1 MISADSPCR
10 TYIVYRHGL
19 FAQGVRSILEER
31 RTVKIVGMVD
41 DAEKALKAVRALR
54 PDVIIMEEPAGNC
67 EQGCVGTFLTHATA
81 GRVVTLS
88 LEDSFATVYDRRRVT
103 ATGHAELVK
112 VILKVGKSHSSGPDQ
127 HPEKGAMAGLFESG
141 PRNHHDKAD
150 HESRVRRIR
159 KPEAKMPDTIRRP
172 LGRKVKGR

>member
-10 TYIVYRHGL
+10 TYIVYRNGL
-19 FAQGVRSILEER
+19 FAQGIRRMLEER
-31 RTVKIVGMVD
+31 GTMRIVGMAD
-41 DAEKALKAVRALR
+41 EAGKALKAVRALR
-54 PDVIIMEEPAGNC
+54 PDVIIMEEPAGKG
-67 EQGCVGTFLTHATA
+67 EQGCVETFLTHSTS
-81 GRVVTLS
+81 GRVLTLS
-88 LEDSFATVYDRRRVT
+88 LDDNFATVYDRRRVT

-112 VILKVGKSHSSGPDQ
+112 AILEVGKSHISGRNQ
-127 HPEKGAMAGLFESG
+127 HPGKVAVAGPFESG

-159 KPEAKMPDTIRRP
+159 KPEAKMPDTIQRP